1 MTPDMSQVRLP
12 APGEACLFLDFDGT
26 LVDIAPTPNG
36 IYVPEQLIALLDALD
51 RALEGRLALVSG
63 REIASIETHLPSF
76 SGIVVGGHGAER
88 RDKGGRVVRL
98 AGCDEDI
105 GRAHDWARQVEAD
118 HPDIR
123 AELKRTGAAIHFRQ
137 TPHLEAA
144 VRASAMTYLERCEDM
159 ALQEAHM
166 TIEVRPKAAN
176 KASAVEALMQQEPFA
191 GHRPIFAGD
200 DQTDISAM
208 DVCRDAGGIAISV
221 NAIHPGADIQLAS
234 PRAVRALLQEWIR

>member
-1 MTPDMSQVRLP
+1 MPDPTHYLLP
-12 APGEACLFLDFDGT
+12 ATSEACLFLDFDGT
-26 LVDIAPTPNG
+26 LVDIAPTPDE
-36 IYVPEQLIALLDALD
+36 IDVPQQLISLLDGLD
-51 RALEGRLALVSG
+51 RTLEGRLALVSG
-63 REIASIETHLPSF
+63 RAIASIETHLPSF

-105 GRAHDWARQVEAD
+105 GRAHDWARQVQAD

-137 TPHLEAA
+137 ATHLEAA
-144 VRASAMTYLERCEDM
+144 ARAAAMTYLETCEDM

-176 KASAVEALMQQEPFA
+176 KARAVEALMQREPFA

-200 DQTDISAM
+200 DQTDIPAM
-208 DVCRDAGGIAISV
+208 DFCRAADGIAISV
-221 NAIHPGADIQLAS
+221 NAIHPGADIQMAS